1 MIKQNFLFPNS
12 FKKIGWGLLIPGIV
26 LGMIY
31 LFVDDN
37 PNLLN
42 LIVFTFADE
51 QIFGESSYFALVE
64 NNIFDE
70 LISLLIIVGGLLV
83 AFSKEKT
90 EDEFISKIRLD
101 SLVWATY
108 INYAILI
115 IALIFVHDMSF
126 LWVLVFNMFT
136 LILFFVIRFNWILI
150 QSKKLIRDEE

>member
-1 MIKQNFLFPNS
+1 MIKQNYLFPHN
-12 FKKIGWGLLIPGIV
+12 FKKIGWGLLILGIA
-26 LGMIY
+26 LGIIY
-31 LFVDDN
+31 LFVEDD

-42 LIVFTFADE
+42 LVVFTFSDE

-70 LISLLIIVGGLLV
+70 LISLLTIVGGLLV

-150 QSKKLIRDEE
+150 QSKKLISDEK